1 MAITL
6 QDLEAF
12 QRFAIERISHL
23 SPEVPLD
30 ELAYEWQIAQERND
44 VNKAIEEGLSD
55 IQAGRYRPAREVTD
69 ELAKKHGIS
78 AE

>member
-1 MAITL
+1 VAITV

-30 ELAYEWQIAQERND
+30 ELAYEWQLTQERND
-44 VNKAIEEGLSD
+44 VNKAIKEGLSD
-55 IQAGRYRPAREVTD
+55 IQAGRHRSARKVTD
-69 ELAKKHGIS
+69 ELAKKHRIS